1 MTLLIFTYRFQSKKP
16 LISLSRHQP
25 SADLKNRT
33 KLDLNDIKALIE
45 LYLSKC
51 YFLWEDIIYLLNDS
65 APIGLVLMVV
75 IAEAYHEKNAIDA
88 ALRENLPFAPKSFVQ
103 YLEDS
108 HARFKNLDSATAFQ
122 RILNQKDLVN
132 IKYTMD
138 TEDNQV
144 PAVP

>member
-1 MTLLIFTYRFQSKKP
+1 
-16 LISLSRHQP
+16 
-25 SADLKNRT
+25 
-33 KLDLNDIKALIE
+33 
-45 LYLSKC
+45 
-51 YFLWEDIIYLLNDS
+51 
-65 APIGLVLMVV
+65 MVV
-75 IAEAYHEKNAIDA
+75 IAEAYLQYHEKNAIDA
-88 ALRENLPFAPKSFVQ
+88 ALRENLPFAPKSSVQ
-103 YLEDS
+103 YVEDS